1 MGLEK
6 EWGGDRGWLWGPG
19 FGMSFKVD
27 MAGF

>member
-6 EWGGDRGWLWGPG
+6 EWGGDRAWLWGRS
-19 FGMSFKVD
+19 FSMSFKVD